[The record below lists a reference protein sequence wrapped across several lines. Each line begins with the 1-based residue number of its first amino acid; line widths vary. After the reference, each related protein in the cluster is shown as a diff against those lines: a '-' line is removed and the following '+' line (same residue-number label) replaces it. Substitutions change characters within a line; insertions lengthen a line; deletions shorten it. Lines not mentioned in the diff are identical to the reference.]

1 MTVSFQ
7 ELLTD
12 CLVALGDDQGLIWSR
27 INKIW
32 PWCIEAMRT
41 FPFGRPQRVD
51 HTIISGELRH
61 FDLPDGFREIIDVE
75 YPVDQD
81 PPVYLKRYNRFDP
94 YFYQSHEFYDVDHN
108 FEDGTGWTLYYSAYL
123 ERQSVQLPHMYV
135 DYMADHDLDMEDSLT
150 CYITVP
156 DEYYGILIQQ
166 VMCRAYR
173 ERLSYYM
180 QDPTTHTSIVMQLTD
195 MVKKAE
201 EQYASQVAAA
211 QQKYSNSKPLPSQ
224 SVDKFDRVY

>member
-1 MTVSFQ
+1 MYTVHKRYPWIVSIGSVLIF
-7 ELLTD
+7 L
-12 CLVALGDDQGLIWSR
+12 LVALVGTPIGNRIESLAGL
-27 INKIW
+27 
-32 PWCIEAMRT
+32 
-41 FPFGRPQRVD
+41 
-51 HTIISGELRH
+51 
-61 FDLPDGFREIIDVE
+61 
-75 YPVDQD
+75 PV
-81 PPVYLKRYNRFDP
+81 N
-94 YFYQSHEFYDVDHN
+94 S
-108 FEDGTGWTLYYSAYL
+108 
-123 ERQSVQLPHMYV
+123 
-135 DYMADHDLDMEDSLT
+135 
-150 CYITVP
+150 
-156 DEYYGILIQQ
+156 GILIQQ